1 MICPNCG
8 VEIPD
13 NSSFCTACG
22 ANFSNPTAPNTYIN
36 APVPAPTDPGKT
48 LGIVS
53 LILGILSLPACCC
66 CGFFSYF
73 IVPITSLAGIICG
86 FMGHSKSK
94 AAGFSN
100 TLATVGMI
108 VSIVMIVLFI
118 ADLILS
124 FVLGVGLSLSE
135 LTDSNVYY
143 YSY

>member
-1 MICPNCG
+1 
-8 VEIPD
+8 
-13 NSSFCTACG
+13 
-22 ANFSNPTAPNTYIN
+22 
-36 APVPAPTDPGKT
+36 
-48 LGIVS
+48 
-53 LILGILSLPACCC
+53 
-66 CGFFSYF
+66 
-73 IVPITSLAGIICG
+73 
-86 FMGHSKSK
+86 MGHSKSK

-118 ADLILS
+118 ANLILS